1 MINQNKNQTN
11 GNGLGEN
18 KNERGKMTSWLER
31 WWDEEKDGE
40 EGNDS
45 EATFS
50 VVNATQ
56 IMSLRPMFFS
66 LIPFFFSCFQ
76 IRIFSLFL
84 SLCSIFSL
92 FLSLYSIPKPLG
104 IRRCFQQKHPTSI
117 HTHKRTKY
125 KVPTNAKKGVG
136 MGEGRGERAKLSL
149 PLLCT
154 FVHNLNGEKFTR
166 ALVHTREMQQG
177 GTFSVS

>member
-1 MINQNKNQTN
+1 MFGSCFKLSTMTMDLERGMEMINQNKNQTN

-56 IMSLRPMFFS
+56 IMSLRPM
-66 LIPFFFSCFQ
+66 C
-76 IRIFSLFL
+76 
-84 SLCSIFSL
+84 
-92 FLSLYSIPKPLG
+92 
-104 IRRCFQQKHPTSI
+104 
-117 HTHKRTKY
+117 
-125 KVPTNAKKGVG
+125 
-136 MGEGRGERAKLSL
+136 
-149 PLLCT
+149 
-154 FVHNLNGEKFTR
+154 
-166 ALVHTREMQQG
+166 
-177 GTFSVS
+177 

>member
-125 KVPTNAKKGVG
+125 KVPTNAKKAL
-136 MGEGRGERAKLSL
+136 EWERGESKIISTPTLHLRTQLKWRK
-149 PLLCT
+149 
-154 FVHNLNGEKFTR
+154 VHSSSS
-166 ALVHTREMQQG
+166 AY
-177 GTFSVS
+177 

>member
-92 FLSLYSIPKPLG
+92 FLSLYSILKPLG
-104 IRRCFQQKHPTSI
+104 YEDVFNRNILHQSIPTKGQNIKFQQMQ
-117 HTHKRTKY
+117 KRCW
-125 KVPTNAKKGVG
+125 N
-136 MGEGRGERAKLSL
+136 GRGERAKLSL

-166 ALVHTREMQQG
+166 ALVHARQMQQG